1 MTRVWSSQPLKA
13 IYTIFFLLATPPYA
27 ATLYLRY
34 LAKPSHPDCAG
45 TAKMSLASQMLKL
58 FFRYSLATQSR
69 RVFDDDPAK
78 AKERLANIEPPA
90 RSLFSGALAPTA
102 SVKPGPVKGVWLPDA
117 PSLQS
122 TNLQEEKVVI
132 HYPGGAFVIT
142 FGHEGTGRPVSD
154 VLTKHLKASKV
165 LWAQYRLA
173 ADEQTCFPAAVQDAL
188 TYYNYVLSLGIP
200 PKNIILSGD
209 SAGGNVVL
217 ALIRF
222 LESAQP
228 ASEVDADGSS
238 RTKTPGLPVPGGAVV
253 WSPWVEVTPNAGKDY
268 EGYVNAE
275 SDMLDADFLQ
285 WGAESYLG
293 KNGGEKDNL
302 PYTSPLN
309 HPFRTSV
316 PLYIHA
322 GAAEGFCQS
331 ITKFAANMRGVDGNR
346 VAFCATP
353 KAPHDLLLGHPT
365 FGLTNELHAV
375 LDEVHEFLGG
385 ER

>member
-1 MTRVWSSQPLKA
+1 MARIWSSQPLKA
-13 IYTIFFLLATPPYA
+13 LYTIFFLLATPPYA
-27 ATLYLRY
+27 AALFLRY
-34 LAKPSHPDCAG
+34 LAKPSHPDW
-45 TAKMSLASQMLKL
+45 TARMSLSSDMLKL
-58 FFRYSLATQSR
+58 FFRYSLTTQSR
-69 RVFDDDPAK
+69 RILDDDPAT
-78 AKERLANIEPPA
+78 AKERLAIIEPPA

-102 SVKPGPVKGVWLPDA
+102 SVKPGPVRGVWLPDA

-122 TNLQEEKVVI
+122 PNLEDEKVVI
-132 HYPGGAFVIT
+132 HFPGGAFVIT
-142 FGHEGTGRPVSD
+142 FGHEGSGRPVSE

-188 TYYNYVLSLGIP
+188 TYYNYVLSL
-200 PKNIILSGD
+200 
-209 SAGGNVVL
+209 
-217 ALIRF
+217 
-222 LESAQP
+222 
-228 ASEVDADGSS
+228 ASEIDADGSL
-238 RTKTPGLPVPGGAVV
+238 RTNTPGFPVPGGAVV

-268 EGYVNAE
+268 EGYANAK

-302 PYTSPLN
+302 PYTSPLSY
-309 HPFRTSV
+309 PFKTSV

-365 FGLTNELHAV
+365 FGMTDELHTV
-375 LDEVHEFLGG
+375 LDVVHEFLNG

>member
-1 MTRVWSSQPLKA
+1 
-13 IYTIFFLLATPPYA
+13 
-27 ATLYLRY
+27 
-34 LAKPSHPDCAG
+34 
-45 TAKMSLASQMLKL
+45 MSLASGMLKL
-58 FFRYSLATQSR
+58 FFRYSLTTQSR
-69 RVFDDDPAK
+69 RVLDDDPAK

-90 RSLFSGALAPTA
+90 RSFFSGALAPTA
-102 SVKPGPVKGVWLPDA
+102 SVEPGPVKGVWLPDA
-117 PSLQS
+117 PSSQS
-122 TNLQEEKVVI
+122 ANLQHEKVVI
-132 HYPGGAFVIT
+132 HCPGGAFVIT
-142 FGHEGTGRPVSD
+142 FGHEGSGRPVSD
-154 VLTKHLKASKV
+154 VLTKHLKASKI

-188 TYYNYVLSLGIP
+188 TYYHYVLSLGVP

-222 LESAQP
+222 LESAQS
-228 ASEVDADGSS
+228 ASKVDAGGSS
-238 RTKTPGLPVPGGAVV
+238 RANTPGLPMPGGAVV

-268 EGYVNAE
+268 EGYVNAQ

-293 KNGGEKDNL
+293 KKGGERDNL

-309 HPFRTSV
+309 YPFKTSV

-353 KAPHDLLLGHPT
+353 KAPHDLLLGHHM
-365 FGLTNELHAV
+365 FGMTDELHVV
-375 LDEVHEFLGG
+375 LDEVREFLYG

>member
-1 MTRVWSSQPLKA
+1 
-13 IYTIFFLLATPPYA
+13 
-27 ATLYLRY
+27 
-34 LAKPSHPDCAG
+34 
-45 TAKMSLASQMLKL
+45 MSFYSDMLKL
-58 FFRYSLATQSR
+58 FFRYSLTTQSR
-69 RVFDDDPAK
+69 HVLDDDPAK

-90 RSLFSGALAPTA
+90 TSLFSGVLAPTG

-117 PSLQS
+117 PSSQS
-122 TNLQEEKVVI
+122 PNLQDEKVVI
-132 HYPGGAFVIT
+132 HFPGGAFVIT
-142 FGHEGTGRPVSD
+142 FGHEGTGRPASE

-173 ADEQTCFPAAVQDAL
+173 ADEQTCFPAAIQDAL

-222 LESAQP
+222 LESTQP
-228 ASEVDADGSS
+228 ASEVDAGGSS
-238 RTKTPGLPVPGGAVV
+238 STNTPGLPLPGGAVV
-253 WSPWVEVTPNAGKDY
+253 WSPWVEVTPNAGKNYDACA
-268 EGYVNAE
+268 NAK

-285 WGAESYLG
+285 WGAEAYLG

-309 HPFRTSV
+309 YPFRTSI

-322 GAAEGFCQS
+322 GAAEGFCES
-331 ITKFAANMRGVDGNR
+331 ITNFAANMRGVDGNR

-353 KAPHDLLLGHPT
+353 KAPHDLLLGHSM
-365 FGLTNELHAV
+365 FGLTDEVQAV
-375 LDEVHEFLGG
+375 LDEVRKFFDG
-385 ER
+385 EG